1 MIAADVELALRP
13 WSAGHDH
20 TETCPTQ
27 NTTPTRRLTMN
38 TKLAIAAVV
47 ALGAA
52 IAPIVASTASG
63 APSGSGAPAVGDHSS
78 HAGHEHANAAS
89 GTKVPAETRAALAA
103 LKQDLRKYADP
114 AAAVAA
120 GFIPSDQCAALPD
133 GSAGMGYH
141 YVDPTRIGAA
151 PDLAHPA
158 MLVYVPTPGGGRTL
172 GAAEWF
178 QPDADQD
185 LSTDGDRPSLGG
197 VPFDGPMP
205 GHGPGMPVHYDLHAW
220 LLKANPDG
228 LFAAFNPQV
237 SC

>member
-13 WSAGHDH
+13 WSADHDH

-27 NTTPTRRLTMN
+27 NPTTTRRLTMN
-38 TKLAIAAVV
+38 TKLALAAVL

-52 IAPIVASTASG
+52 IAPIVASSASG
-63 APSGSGAPAVGDHSS
+63 APETSGVAAVSDHSG
-78 HAGHEHANAAS
+78 HAAHAHGTSAA
-89 GTKVPAETRAALAA
+89 GTKVSAETRSALAA
-103 LKQDLRKYADP
+103 LRQDLRKYADP

-120 GFIPSDQCAALPD
+120 GFIPSEECTALPD

-141 YVDPTRIGAA
+141 YIDPTRIGAA
-151 PDLAHPA
+151 PDPAHPA
-158 MLVYVPTPGGGRTL
+158 ILVYVPTKDGGRTL

-185 LSTDGDRPSLGG
+185 LSTDGDRPSLLG

-205 GHGPGMPVHYDLHAW
+205 GHNPTMPVHYDLHAW
-220 LLKANPDG
+220 VLEANPAG
-228 LFAAFNPQV
+228 LFAAFNPKV